1 MQADRHQILNE
12 IARTLQNQLDQKG
25 FLNLHFI
32 CTHNS
37 RRSQFSQAWAHALAQ
52 ERQLPL
58 ASFSAGVEVTACN
71 HRTIE
76 ALKRAGFEVTITMAD
91 TPNPLYEIRWKSGT
105 PITLFSKLF
114 DDASNPKS
122 DFFALMTCS
131 DADENCPFIPGT
143 IQRIPL
149 KYTDPKFADDT
160 PEEAAAYDTC
170 SNTIRTELQFIF
182 DQLTFSPQ

>member
-1 MQADRHQILNE
+1 MQAERLQILNE
-12 IARTLQNQLDQKG
+12 ITETLQDHLNKDG
-25 FLNLHFI
+25 YLNLYFI

-52 ERQLPL
+52 ERQLPIY
-58 ASFSAGVEVTACN
+58 SFSAGVEVTACN

-76 ALKRAGFEVTITMAD
+76 SLKRAGFEVAVLMD
-91 TPNPLYEIRWKSGT
+91 ELPNPNYEIRWKTGM

-114 DDASNPKS
+114 DDVSKPKT

-131 DADENCPFIPGT
+131 DADENCPYIPGT
-143 IQRIPL
+143 IKRIPL

-160 PEEAAAYDTC
+160 PEEASAYDTC
-170 SNTIRTELQFIF
+170 SHTIRTEIQYIF
-182 DQLTFSPQ
+182 DQLTHISK